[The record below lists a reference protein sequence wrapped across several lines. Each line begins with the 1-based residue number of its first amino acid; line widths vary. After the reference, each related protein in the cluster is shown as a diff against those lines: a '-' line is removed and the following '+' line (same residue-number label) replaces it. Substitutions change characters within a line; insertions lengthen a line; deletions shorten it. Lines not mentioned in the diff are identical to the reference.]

1 MIQCWIRSGDGPAGD
16 GWFQQNQHLQPDRV
30 PIPWSAGEWPTSVLY
45 KTEIG
50 TCRGGGWKAMANVA
64 KVAQWESFPAS
75 YWVGRIVSN
84 KASFR
89 SHTKVVYQTALGDA
103 LLSLAF
109 TFTVHVQ
116 GFLGWAKN
124 SWWNT
129 LQWGNPGRLYL
140 LKLSSGS
147 YWWSLSQSWKQLR
160 CSTGSSKWPCWQMS
174 AENGS

>member
-1 MIQCWIRSGDGPAGD
+1 MAQQVTDGFNKTSIYSLTGSPSH
-16 GWFQQNQHLQPDRV
+16 GWGMTYLRVVQNRNWHLP
-30 PIPWSAGEWPTSVLY
+30 
-45 KTEIG
+45 
-50 TCRGGGWKAMANVA
+50 RGRLKSHGKRCESCAMRC
-64 KVAQWESFPAS
+64 FPAS
-75 YWVGRIVSN
+75 YSVVGRIVSN

-89 SHTKVVYQTALGDA
+89 AHTKVVYQTALGDA

-174 AENGS
+174 VENGS